1 MISQNEREDSMA
13 SIKYRSGSSFVKI
26 FDSADISSL
35 KSKVSA
41 LPRLPL
47 NGAVGSSGGWPYGI
61 IYWNVSEDKKLFH
74 IHGNIY
80 FDSSTDAWNKMKN
93 IPGRPSDEWAL
104 KVEMPLGAQA
114 EAKRL
119 SGCGFTTTTNPL
131 TPTNM
136 HRDELIVGTDG
147 NVYLWPTTS
156 NPGGDGAFNLWVSAW
171 YVNVDD
177 LPAA

>member
-1 MISQNEREDSMA
+1 MA

-41 LPRLPL
+41 LPRLPR
-47 NGAVGSSGGWPYGI
+47 NGYKSAPWPFGI
-61 IYWNVSEDKKLFH
+61 IYFNVSEDNKLFH

-80 FDSSTDAWNKMKN
+80 FENTTDAWNASVS
-93 IPGRPSDEWAL
+93 IPGRPSNEYGLYVPIAL
-104 KVEMPLGAQA
+104 GTQTK
-114 EAKRL
+114 AKRL
-119 SGCGFTTTTNPL
+119 QGCGFTTSLSPVTDY
-131 TPTNM
+131 NM
-136 HRDELIVGTDG
+136 YREELIVGTDG
-147 NVYLWPTTS
+147 NIYLHPTTS
-156 NPGGDGAFNLWVSAW
+156 KMTGNNAFNLWVSAW